1 MKLSTYL
8 SDRLRAV
15 YLDGYWI
22 ANTNFKTQLEL
33 TNWQQ
38 ATQKLDNLNTIAALI
53 FHINYYLEGLLN
65 AFDSGKIEISDAFSF
80 DCPPIQSDAD
90 WNNMIRIFLDHAEK
104 FSVLVENLDESVFEQ
119 PFFDDQYG
127 SMIRNIEGVIEH
139 SYYHLGQIVLIN
151 KLLQKNNK

>member
-15 YLDGYWI
+15 YLDGHWI
-22 ANTNFKTQLEL
+22 ANTNFKSQLEH

-38 ATQKLDNLNTIAALI
+38 ATQKLDNFNTIAALI

>member
-8 SDRLRAV
+8 SNRLRAV

-22 ANTNFKTQLEL
+22 ANTNFKTQLEH

-53 FHINYYLEGLLN
+53 FHINYYLEGLLK

>member
-8 SDRLRAV
+8 SNRLRAV

-65 AFDSGKIEISDAFSF
+65 AFESGKIEISDAFSF

-90 WNNMIRIFLDHAEK
+90 WNKMIRIFLDHAKK

-151 KLLQKNNK
+151 KLLQKNNM